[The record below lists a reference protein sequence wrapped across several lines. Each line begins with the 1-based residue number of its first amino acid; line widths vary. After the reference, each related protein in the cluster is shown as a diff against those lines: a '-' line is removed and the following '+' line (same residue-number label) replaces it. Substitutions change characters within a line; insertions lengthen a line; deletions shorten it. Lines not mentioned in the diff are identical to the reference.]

1 MSAGGAD
8 NINNINSNSIIF
20 TIEDTNLYVPVVTL
34 SIRDNKNHQNFL
46 TKDLKDQLIAMNI
59 KQKVRI
65 KIRQINIDIF
75 LKRILVGV
83 DRLFILVYI
92 NESNNAERF
101 NGGKYYLLKDVITNY
116 AIVING

>member
-34 SIRDNKNHQNFL
+34 STRDNKNHQNFL

-83 DRLFILVYI
+83 DRLFILVYT

-101 NGGKYYLLKDVITNY
+101 NDGKYYLLKDVITNY

>member
-34 SIRDNKNHQNFL
+34 STRDNKNHQNFL

-59 KQKVRI
+59 KRENKNTTNKYRY
-65 KIRQINIDIF
+65 F
-75 LKRILVGV
+75 LEKNFGW
-83 DRLFILVYI
+83 
-92 NESNNAERF
+92 S
-101 NGGKYYLLKDVITNY
+101 
-116 AIVING
+116 